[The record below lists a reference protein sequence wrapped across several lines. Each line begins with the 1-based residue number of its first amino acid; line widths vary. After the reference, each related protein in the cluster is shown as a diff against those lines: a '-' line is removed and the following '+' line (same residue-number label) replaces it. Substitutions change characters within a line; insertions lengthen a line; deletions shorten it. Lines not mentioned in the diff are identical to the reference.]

1 MNAAAIHASPNA
13 SSVRRRA
20 VRGLVI
26 GVAAAVVM
34 AYLGALGTGSAPFL
48 HRLAYWATVIMPGS
62 VLGVAIYEM
71 MRGWGGLA
79 DRRVME
85 IAVIA
90 LLVSVPHS
98 FLVIVASALFFSLS
112 AITPELVLNF
122 WLAVLVVSLVLTA
135 INHLAAS
142 EPADAMQT
150 PLAPR
155 PAADPALPV
164 VPPVAAR
171 AGDDGPAA
179 LLAPPGPIAEKLPS
193 RLRGARLIAMSAEDH
208 YLRVHTEAG
217 SDLVLMRLG
226 DACALL
232 PEEAGAKVHRGWWV
246 AKSAVEG
253 HTRLSGK
260 VTLTLT
266 GGLTVPVSRAM
277 QATLREQGWS

>member
-62 VLGVAIYEM
+62 VLGVAIYGM

-98 FLVIVASALFFSLS
+98 FLVIVASALFFGLS

-122 WLAVLVVSLVLTA
+122 WIAVLVVSLVLTA

-155 PAADPALPV
+155 PAADPAVPV

-193 RLRGARLIAMSAEDH
+193 RLRGARLIALSAEDH

-266 GGLTVPVSRAM
+266 GGLIVPVSRAM
-277 QATLREQGWS
+277 QATLRKQGWS

>member
-1 MNAAAIHASPNA
+1 MNAAAIHDARNA

-20 VRGLVI
+20 VRSLAI

-48 HRLAYWATVIMPGS
+48 HRLAYWATVILPGS
-62 VLGVAIYEM
+62 VIGLAVYEM
-71 MRGWGGLA
+71 VRSWGRLA
-79 DRRVME
+79 DRRVIE

-90 LLVSVPHS
+90 FLVSVPHS
-98 FLVIVASALFFSLS
+98 FMVIVASALFFGLS

-142 EPADAMQT
+142 ERAGAVQP

-155 PAADPALPV
+155 PAADPAFPAA
-164 VPPVAAR
+164 PAVAAL

-179 LLAPPGPIAEKLPS
+179 LLTPPGPIAEKLPP

-208 YLRVHTEAG
+208 YLRIHTEAG
-217 SDLVLMRLG
+217 SDLVLMRLS

-232 PEEAGAKVHRGWWV
+232 PDEAGARVHRGWWV
-246 AKSAVEG
+246 AKNAVEG
-253 HTRLSGK
+253 RTRLSGK
-260 VTLTLT
+260 LTLTLI
-266 GGLTVPVSRAM
+266 GGLRVPVSRAM
-277 QATLREQGWS
+277 QATLREQGWG

>member
-1 MNAAAIHASPNA
+1 MPGS
-13 SSVRRRA
+13 
-20 VRGLVI
+20 VI
-26 GVAAAVVM
+26 GVAV
-34 AYLGALGTGSAPFL
+34 
-48 HRLAYWATVIMPGS
+48 
-62 VLGVAIYEM
+62 YEM
-71 MRGWGGLA
+71 VRGWGGFA
-79 DRRVME
+79 GRRVIE

-98 FLVIVASALFFSLS
+98 FLVIVASALFFGLS

-122 WLAVLVVSLVLTA
+122 WLAVLVVSLVLTV

-142 EPADAMQT
+142 EPADAVHT

-155 PAADPALPV
+155 PTADPALSVAPAV
-164 VPPVAAR
+164 VALAR
-171 AGDDGPAA
+171 DDGPAA
-179 LLAPPGPIAEKLPS
+179 LPAPPGPIAEKLPS

-232 PEEAGAKVHRGWWV
+232 PEEAGARVHRGWWV

-253 HTRLSGK
+253 RTRLSGK
-260 VTLTLT
+260 LTLTLT

-277 QATLREQGWS
+277 QATLREQGWG

>member
-20 VRGLVI
+20 VRSLAI
-26 GVAAAVVM
+26 GVAAALVL

-48 HRLAYWATVIMPGS
+48 YRLAYWATVIMPGS
-62 VLGVAIYEM
+62 VLGVAVYEM
-71 MRGWGGLA
+71 VRGWGGLA
-79 DRRVME
+79 GRRVIE
-85 IAVIA
+85 IAAIA

-98 FLVIVASALFFSLS
+98 FMVIIASALFFGLS
-112 AITPELVLNF
+112 AITLELVLNF

-142 EPADAMQT
+142 EPAEAVQT

-155 PAADPALPV
+155 PTDSALPV
-164 VPPVAAR
+164 APAVAAQ

-179 LLAPPGPIAEKLPS
+179 LLAPPVPIAEKLPP

-208 YLRVHTEAG
+208 YLRIHTEAG
-217 SDLVLMRLG
+217 SDLVLMRLS
-226 DACALL
+226 DASALL
-232 PEEAGAKVHRGWWV
+232 PDGAGARVHRGWWV

-253 HTRLSGK
+253 RTRLSGK
-260 VTLTLT
+260 LTLTLT

-277 QATLREQGWS
+277 QATLREQGWG